1 MAKRGGVKKA
11 GGKNPANKGNYAQLK
26 TSAAKANKV
35 TNDNTHASRAK
46 RSSTN
51 QTSGLEEEAPK

>member
-35 TNDNTHASRAK
+35 TNDNTYASRVK
-46 RSSTN
+46 RSSN